1 MGDKMLNPIVNK
13 PIVRMA
19 AAALVAGAIA
29 LAITAAPAA
38 SAFAPTQAQEAKDNQ
53 RPSTLGKADRLRV
66 PVKGAGCSVHGWP
79 AFEQK
84 CQFDVRQPAREA
96 RMVRVIALR

>member
-1 MGDKMLNPIVNK
+1 MFE

-38 SAFAPTQAQEAKDNQ
+38 NDASVRQAQDVKQLQTVA
-53 RPSTLGKADRLRV
+53 RADRLRV
-66 PVKGAGCSVHGWP
+66 PVKGTACSVHAWP
-79 AFEQK
+79 NFEPK
-84 CQFDVRQPAREA
+84 CQFDVREPAGEA
-96 RMVRVIALR
+96 RTVRVIALR

>member
-1 MGDKMLNPIVNK
+1 MFK

-38 SAFAPTQAQEAKDNQ
+38 NEASVAPGQETKQLQTVA
-53 RPSTLGKADRLRV
+53 RADRLRV
-66 PVKGAGCSVHGWP
+66 PVKGTACSVHAWP
-79 AFEQK
+79 NFEPK
-84 CQFDVRQPAREA
+84 CQFDLREPAGEA
-96 RMVRVIALR
+96 RTVRVIALR